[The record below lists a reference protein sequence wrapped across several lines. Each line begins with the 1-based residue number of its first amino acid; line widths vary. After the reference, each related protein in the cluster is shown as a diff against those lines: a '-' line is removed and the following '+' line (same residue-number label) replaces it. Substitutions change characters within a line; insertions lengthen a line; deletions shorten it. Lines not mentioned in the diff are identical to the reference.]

1 MTAPTT
7 HWDIA
12 PDPDAMAERAA
23 NWLVDKAPEA
33 AEVFRLC
40 LSGGSTPEALY
51 RKLAAP
57 PFRDRIPWGRTHV
70 FWGDERFVPVDS
82 PLSNYRMARESL
94 LDHVPIAPGN
104 IHPIPTAHYSPA
116 EAADAY
122 ERLLE
127 TEYGADNFNPARPL
141 FNVMLLGLGTD
152 GHTASLFPDAKGAL
166 AERERWVV
174 PVIGV
179 KAEPRITLTYL
190 NFLESSRHVAFLV
203 SGSDKAPILARL
215 AEGDPAL
222 PAAGVKPAGDL
233 WIFNDAAARGF
244 HDH

>member
-12 PDPDAMAERAA
+12 PDPGAMAERAA
-23 NWLVDKAPEA
+23 SWLVGKALEA
-33 AEVFRLC
+33 SEALHLC

-57 PFRDRIPWGRTHV
+57 PFRDRIPWDRTHV
-70 FWGDERFVPVDS
+70 FWGDERFVPADS

-104 IHPIPTAHYSPA
+104 IHPIPTELDSPA
-116 EAADAY
+116 KAADAY
-122 ERLLE
+122 EGLLK
-127 TEYGADNFNPARPL
+127 TEYGADSLDPARPL
-141 FNVMLLGLGTD
+141 FDVMLLGLGAD
-152 GHTASLFPDAKGAL
+152 GHTASLFPDAKAAL
-166 AERERWVV
+166 AEHDRWVV
-174 PVIGV
+174 SVIGV
-179 KAEPRITLTYL
+179 KAEPRITLTYPA
-190 NFLESSRHVAFLV
+190 LESSRHVAFLV

-222 PAAGVKPAGDL
+222 PAARVKPAGDL
-233 WIFNDAAARGF
+233 WIFTDDAARGP